1 MSSSTVRKRPPAI
14 TAATASSGDA
24 SPWTTL
30 HGDLVRLIGWRE
42 LAGDIL
48 DYVRYRAVC
57 PYCRSSTVCPRG
69 HGIIDP
75 RFHPR
80 RWMMLPEGHGLHPRE
95 DGKKRFFNLSTGV
108 FVRPRLP
115 LLKDHF
121 VLCPADGLLLLLR
134 PREYTQG
141 DHPCLLHP
149 FTGDVVELPAD
160 ITLPENSRFRLL
172 PINVF
177 AAVSTSPDGVLG
189 VMVAFQNKPFIL
201 FASTND
207 KRWSL
212 SAFRGF
218 RPHPHASPLS
228 FKGQPYISSK
238 VNILRFDPPWQ
249 DHSTTLGLAS
259 SSLLSPKLVATCP
272 ADKFHLP
279 ELVEWDSEI
288 LVVGN
293 KETTPMLIYR
303 LADLAQGKFAPVKSI
318 VGNALLIDSKR
329 NPSFSLS
336 AVPTTTGDTIVLA
349 DRISDKYSLRFYLV
363 CILVLVKYIFQYH
376 LSSDTWSSR
385 VGGCAEHGC
394 STECCTCSLIDH
406 MCNTCRCV
414 YKWDTRGGIISPA
427 RWNNNQFIA
436 NHNAGHI

>member
-1 MSSSTVRKRPPAI
+1 MSSSTVRKRSPAI
-14 TAATASSGDA
+14 TAATASSGDV

-30 HGDLVRLIGWRE
+30 HGDLVRLVGWRV
-42 LAGDIL
+42 LAGDLL
-48 DYVRYRAVC
+48 DYVHFRAVC
-57 PYCRSSTVCPRG
+57 PYWRSSTVCPRG
-69 HGIIDP
+69 HGIVDP

-95 DGKKRFFNLSTGV
+95 DGKKCFFNLSTGV

-115 LLKDHF
+115 LLRDHF
-121 VLCPADGLLLLLR
+121 VLCPADGLLLVLR
-134 PREYTQG
+134 PRTYTQD
-141 DHPCLLHP
+141 DHPCVLHP

-160 ITLPENSRFRLL
+160 LTLPENLRFRLL

-212 SAFRGF
+212 SAFPGF

-228 FKGQPYISSK
+228 FQGQLYMLQEQISSSE

-249 DHSTTLGLAS
+249 DHSTTLGVAS

-279 ELVEWDSEI
+279 ELVECDSEI

-293 KETTPMLIYR
+293 KKNYTYAYLQISGSCPR
-303 LADLAQGKFAPVKSI
+303 KVCP
-318 VGNALLIDSKR
+318 SKKHWR
-329 NPSFSLS
+329 KRSF
-336 AVPTTTGDTIVLA
+336 D
-349 DRISDKYSLRFYLV
+349 
-363 CILVLVKYIFQYH
+363 
-376 LSSDTWSSR
+376 
-385 VGGCAEHGC
+385 
-394 STECCTCSLIDH
+394 
-406 MCNTCRCV
+406 
-414 YKWDTRGGIISPA
+414 
-427 RWNNNQFIA
+427 
-436 NHNAGHI
+436 